1 MNIGNEFDFVA
12 FLMNM
17 IKNKIKW
24 KNNIESILVY
34 DKIENII
41 DAHSNYFSINDDAS
55 CINEKGK
62 WNMCWL
68 YAYIKIK

>member
-1 MNIGNEFDFVA
+1 
-12 FLMNM
+12 MNM

-34 DKIENII
+34 IKFEIII

-62 WNMCWL
+62 
-68 YAYIKIK
+68 

>member
-1 MNIGNEFDFVA
+1 
-12 FLMNM
+12 MNM

-34 DKIENII
+34 IKFEIII

-55 CINEKGK
+55 CNSENDNR
-62 WNMCWL
+62 NMCWL
-68 YAYIKIK
+68 YEYIKIK